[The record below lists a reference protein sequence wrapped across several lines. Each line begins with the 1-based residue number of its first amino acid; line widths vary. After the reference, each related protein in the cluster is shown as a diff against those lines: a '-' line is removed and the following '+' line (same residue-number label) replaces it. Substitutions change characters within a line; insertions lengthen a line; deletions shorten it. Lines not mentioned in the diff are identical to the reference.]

1 MDVAATS
8 ATSAQPL
15 TPAQQKALDGLHK
28 VTQQFEGIFIGMLLR
43 EMRKGESDD
52 TVFGQKSPGE
62 KIFSEMLD
70 DERAQD
76 LSKTGSFGLAKILE
90 QQLKASVLANADH
103 ESAVPVP
110 TLTPGGP

>member
-1 MDVAATS
+1 MDVS
-8 ATSAQPL
+8 ATTNAQPL

-43 EMRKGESDD
+43 EMRKGESDQ
-52 TVFGQKSPGE
+52 TLFGDKSSGE
-62 KIFSEMLD
+62 KIFGEMLD
-70 DERAQD
+70 DQRAQD
-76 LSKTGSFGLAKILE
+76 LAKTGSFGLARVLE
-90 QQLKASVLANADH
+90 QQLKASVLANADR